1 MIARIAGRGHSFKGA
16 GMYYLHDKEAQTTER
31 VDWVEARN
39 MPVNDNNAAIKM
51 MAYTAMNA
59 EKLKQEAG
67 VPLTGRKKEKGVVY
81 TFSLSWS
88 PDEKPDRVLMVKS
101 ADETI
106 ELLGLKEHQ
115 SLIIAH
121 NDTKHPHVHVICNL
135 VNPNDGRMHDPDWG
149 SKLKMSEWA
158 LKHEFENGK
167 VYCQQRADNIEK
179 RRSGE
184 AVKYRE
190 PLHDRKAE
198 IQEIYSQSDSGAAFA
213 AALKEQGYT
222 LATGNRRRYVLVDD
236 EGKIHSLSR
245 QLDKDQR
252 KDHLQKLSDI
262 VHQDL
267 PLAQEVAQERQYFDR
282 DKQEREQL
290 QRMEDAAIE
299 KAKQEEEA
307 EKQARARAQEQQT
320 DAGEKKKR
328 QEKPL
333 QSEWNTR
340 AGNEKEKPLT
350 FIKRPA
356 NDDKKHLV
364 QLDKE
369 QAWDKEAF
377 SKRAAL
383 ERKLEEAYERE
394 KLVKAIE
401 AYERQLQRY
410 DTPWGRKLGK
420 YKELSEEIKAQK
432 LTLENIDMRITE
444 ERSKLEN
451 ELAKTS
457 PYRDKKQSGG
467 QDLNPAIDFEKA
479 RKQREDKGQNRQ
491 LPDRDDDR
499 TYNLDR
505 S

>member
-1 MIARIAGRGHSFKGA
+1 
-16 GMYYLHDKEAQTTER
+16 MYYLHDKEAQTTER

-51 MAYTAMNA
+51 MAYTAMSA

-67 VPLTGRKKEKGVVY
+67 VPFTGRKKEKGVVY

-198 IQEIYSQSDSGAAFA
+198 IQELYRQSDSGAAFA
-213 AALKEQGYT
+213 NALKEQGYT
-222 LATGNRRRYVLVDD
+222 LATGNRRRFVLVDD

-245 QLDKDQR
+245 QLDKNQR

-262 VHQDL
+262 AHQNL
-267 PLAQEVAQERQYFDR
+267 PLAQEVAQEQQYFDR

-307 EKQARARAQEQQT
+307 EKQARAKAQEQKT
-320 DAGEKKKR
+320 DAGEKEKR

-333 QSEWNTR
+333 QSEWNIR
-340 AGNEKEKPLT
+340 AGNEKGKPKSPEKDPAQLAREQSQKWDEK
-350 FIKRPA
+350 ILQDRENQRRVLALQDKLKGVYNRDEQVRKIANLERQIGA
-356 NDDKKHLV
+356 NDNLFGK
-364 QLDKE
+364 
-369 QAWDKEAF
+369 F
-377 SKRAAL
+377 SGRLK
-383 ERKLEEAYERE
+383 KLEEELEAQKMNLASIDQRIAEQMGALKNDTPQEKPTIEPDGNAPQPEPPTPVVDLEAERKKRKEAYKE
-394 KLVKAIE
+394 KL
-401 AYERQLQRY
+401 RQQI
-410 DTPWGRKLGK
+410 KGK
-420 YKELSEEIKAQK
+420 SEDQ
-432 LTLENIDMRITE
+432 
-444 ERSKLEN
+444 
-451 ELAKTS
+451 
-457 PYRDKKQSGG
+457 DK
-467 QDLNPAIDFEKA
+467 
-479 RKQREDKGQNRQ
+479 
-491 LPDRDDDR
+491 DR
-499 TYNLDR
+499 TLDR
-505 S
+505 

>member
-1 MIARIAGRGHSFKGA
+1 
-16 GMYYLHDKEAQTTER
+16 MYYLHDKEAQTTER

-167 VYCQQRADNIEK
+167 VYCEQRLENNKERK
-179 RRSGE
+179 NGKQVR
-184 AVKYRE
+184 YQE
-190 PLHDRKAE
+190 PVHDRKAE
-198 IQEIYSQSDSGAAFA
+198 IQKLYRQSDNGAAFA
-213 AALKEQGYT
+213 TALKEQGYT
-222 LATGNRRRYVLVDD
+222 LATGNRRRFVLVDD

-262 VHQDL
+262 AHQNL
-267 PLAQEVAQERQYFDR
+267 PLAQEVAQEQQYFDR

-299 KAKQEEEA
+299 KAKKEQEA
-307 EKQARARAQEQQT
+307 EKQEKARVDKAPVREMKSKVAKTPEQQ
-320 DAGEKKKR
+320 
-328 QEKPL
+328 
-333 QSEWNTR
+333 
-340 AGNEKEKPLT
+340 
-350 FIKRPA
+350 FPA
-356 NDDKKHLV
+356 NDDKQHLK

-369 QAWDKEAF
+369 QAWDSEAF
-377 SKRAAL
+377 NKRAAL
-383 ERKLEEAYERE
+383 ERKLIEVYERE
-394 KLVKAIE
+394 KLVKTIE
-401 AYERQLQRY
+401 AYERQLRRY
-410 DTPWGRKLGK
+410 DTAWGRRLGK
-420 YKELSEEIKAQK
+420 YKELFEDIEAKK
-432 LTLENIDMRITE
+432 LTLENVDMRIAE

-457 PYRDKKQSGG
+457 PYRDKKQGGG
-467 QDLNPAIDFEKA
+467 QDLKPTIDFEKA
-479 RKQREDKGQNRQ
+479 REQREDRQ
-491 LPDRDDDR
+491 RKRPSQDRDDDL

-505 S
+505 